1 MSKKI
6 NGLNKGNIKDV
17 RDDLTNDLMELGKK
31 YGMTF
36 QMGNIRYSTDQ
47 MKFTLTAYVNSQH
60 TNTEKVDVN
69 KVEFTKNAILYGLNA
84 EDFGKEFIVAGKTYV
99 ICGLKPKARK
109 YPILGADY
117 QTGKVYKFGL
127 LNVKMGMN
135 KLA

>member
-17 RDDLTNDLMELGKK
+17 RADLTQDLMELDKK

-36 QMGNIRYSTDQ
+36 QMGNIRYQDDQ
-47 MKFTLTAYVNSQH
+47 MKFTLTAYVNSKH
-60 TNTEKVDVN
+60 SNRNKLDVN

-84 EDFGKEFIVAGKTYV
+84 EDFGKEFTVAGKTYV

-109 YPILGADY
+109 YPILGTDY
-117 QTGKVYKFGL
+117 QTGKVYKFSL
-127 LNVKMGMN
+127 LTVKMGMN
-135 KLA
+135 KPV